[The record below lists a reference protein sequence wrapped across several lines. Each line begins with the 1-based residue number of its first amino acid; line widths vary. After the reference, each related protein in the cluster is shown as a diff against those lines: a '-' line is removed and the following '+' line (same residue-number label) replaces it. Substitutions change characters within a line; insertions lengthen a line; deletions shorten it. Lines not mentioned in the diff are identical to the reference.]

1 MRWLLVIL
9 LLVIA
14 GLQYRL
20 WWGEGGR
27 LELQRLQQQAEGY
40 ARENQLLRQRNAEL
54 AQQVMDLKAGQV
66 VLEQR
71 AREELGLTRDDE
83 MFYQFVEPE
92 PEDEET
98 PP

>member
-9 LLVIA
+9 IVLLV

-27 LELQRLQQQAEGY
+27 LELQRLQQQAEDY
-40 ARENQLLRQRNAEL
+40 ERENRVLRERNAAL
-54 AQQVMDLKAGQV
+54 AQQVLDLKAGQA

-83 MFYQFVEPE
+83 LFYQFVEPK
-92 PEDEET
+92 P
-98 PP
+98 